1 MTSELVR
8 IQAEGYMNCLIT
20 GLVMGLIGACICL
33 LRKMLKPGPVITWIG
48 VILFWLVLSG
58 TIIALNYI
66 CCDGRVR
73 LYIFLGF
80 FSGFLIS
87 FYTINWVASKIS
99 TYILYKKK
107 DG

>member
-1 MTSELVR
+1 M
-8 IQAEGYMNCLIT
+8 ICLIS
-20 GLVMGLIGACICL
+20 GLVMGMISACICL
-33 LRKMLKPGPVITWIG
+33 LRKILKPGRFITWIG
-48 VILFWLVLSG
+48 VVLFWLVLSG
-58 TIIALNYI
+58 AIIALNYI

-87 FYTINWVASKIS
+87 FYTINWVTSKIS

-107 DG
+107 DD